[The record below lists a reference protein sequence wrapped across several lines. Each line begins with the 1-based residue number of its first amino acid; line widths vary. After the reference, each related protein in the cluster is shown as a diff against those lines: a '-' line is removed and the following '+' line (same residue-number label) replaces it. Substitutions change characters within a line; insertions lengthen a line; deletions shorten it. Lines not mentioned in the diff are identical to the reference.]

1 MHTPTR
7 EASLSL
13 PNTLNANKPSLW
25 WLEIFC
31 LAILGLVARMG
42 GRKASLFSSPA
53 QVGGPGPVGVF
64 MLTSLLE
71 R

>member
-1 MHTPTR
+1 MLR
-7 EASLSL
+7 EASLY
-13 PNTLNANKPSLW
+13 PTHLNANKPSVW
-25 WLEIFC
+25 WLEFFC
-31 LAILGLVARMG
+31 LTILGLVARMG

-53 QVGGPGPVGVF
+53 YAGGPGPVGVF